1 MNRPRTQPDLTMRQP
16 PAGIGMCHQLKFMCS
31 HKGARTGALFR
42 GKLPM
47 LCPSCNSKEKP

>member
-1 MNRPRTQPDLTMRQP
+1 MNQVRNSRDLTMRQP
-16 PAGIGMCHQLKFMCS
+16 PAGVGMCHKLQFMCH

-47 LCPSCNSKEKP
+47 LCPACNAKGKP

>member
-1 MNRPRTQPDLTMRQP
+1 MNQVRNSRDLTMRQP
-16 PAGIGMCHQLKFMCS
+16 PAGVGMCHKLQFMCH

-47 LCPSCNSKEKP
+47 LCPACNQKGKP